1 MNKKTKD
8 TLLGGIINNPVFVLV
23 LGTCPTIAKTTNIS
37 NGVGLGLATLFVLL
51 CSNVFIS
58 LLRKTI
64 PNEVRLPAYIVIIAT
79 FVTVVQLFV
88 AKFLPDLDK
97 SIGAFIPLIVV
108 NCIILGRA
116 ESFASKNS
124 VLLSAIDGI
133 SMGAGFTLA
142 LILLGAIRQFLA
154 EVCSLSFFVSSA
166 GGFMIFGLV
175 MAAFNFVITTIKN
188 KSFEKKV
195 LLDMKTEKEVE

>member
-23 LGTCPTIAKTTNIS
+23 LGTCPTIAKSTNIF

-88 AKFLPDLDK
+88 AKFLPELDK

-124 VLLSAIDGI
+124 VLLSALDGI

>member
-23 LGTCPTIAKTTNIS
+23 LGTCPTIAKTTNIF

-88 AKFLPDLDK
+88 AKFLPELDK